1 MAKVT
6 VKFTSTIRQENE
18 QESFAKQAVGE
29 LKQAGA
35 ITRVSYLED
44 DQIPVKILIKDN
56 DVIIR
61 RQTDEQNYSQLHF
74 RLGEQQACRYVA
86 AGYQMD
92 LTSTTNFLKFS
103 TKNNG
108 SQELRIE
115 YDLFSGLYLI
125 GNYTVTLI
133 FT

>member
-1 MAKVT
+1 MAKVAVT
-6 VKFTSTIRQENE
+6 FTSTIRQEQE
-18 QESFAKQAVGE
+18 TESFTKKAVGE
-29 LKQAGA
+29 LRQDGA
-35 ITRVSYLED
+35 VTRVSYLED
-44 DQIPVKILIKDN
+44 DKIPVKILIKTG

-61 RQTDEQNYSQLHF
+61 RQPDEQNYSQLHF

-92 LTSTTNFLKFS
+92 LTSTTNQIKFFS
-103 TKNNG
+103 KKDG
-108 SQELRIE
+108 SRELRIE
-115 YDLFSGLYLI
+115 YDLFSGLYLV